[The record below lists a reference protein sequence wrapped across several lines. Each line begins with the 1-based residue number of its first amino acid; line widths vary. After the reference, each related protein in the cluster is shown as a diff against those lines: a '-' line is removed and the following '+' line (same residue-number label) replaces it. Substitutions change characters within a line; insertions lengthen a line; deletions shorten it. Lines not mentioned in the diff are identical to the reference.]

1 MSVYSEWSVSFLS
14 KAILVMTIHVGL
26 GFSASVTAS
35 WQKKNNTQW
44 NKHGETHTKT
54 QIWYTFNHI
63 LHERPTGLH
72 KKKHISYQSAFCL
85 TLNPAFLWW
94 FGYKAPFRHP
104 ASAHVRLLMSP
115 TKW

>member
-44 NKHGETHTKT
+44 NKT
-54 QIWYTFNHI
+54 W
-63 LHERPTGLH
+63 
-72 KKKHISYQSAFCL
+72 
-85 TLNPAFLWW
+85 
-94 FGYKAPFRHP
+94 
-104 ASAHVRLLMSP
+104 
-115 TKW
+115 